1 MNQTKLIITGVVA
14 LIGIIVFAFANPFAW
29 NDAGHRTVVERMSGE
44 QFIQFS
50 PGMYY
55 AGFFAKTTEWP
66 NQISVSYQD
75 TIKRA
80 VSDYEVSDGGIEI
93 GKVPVRF
100 GGGVPTVADVYGIVQ
115 YVLPTDPQEMINMHN
130 AHRNPQ
136 SLVAKRLAPYTS
148 ECLAS
153 SAQLMSAEMHFSG
166 GRATMSQNYLDQLQ
180 RGVYLLSTIEKNVY
194 DSLEKETKKIYENVF
209 QFNKNG
215 EKLRKFSS
223 IDEYG
228 ITVADAQITTVDYE
242 DKVDQMLSKKIE
254 SATRASVSKQ
264 DAITAQQQAIS
275 AKAEG
280 EKRLIEIEYKQKE
293 DQTRQVVAAETQ
305 VKLAMQDKEKQR
317 IAAEAAELEARKVKT
332 LADAEA
338 YAKAKVM
345 AADGALDKKL
355 EAYKYVMAEGF
366 KAIGN
371 YKGAWVPSIIMGGN
385 GSTGGNNAAF
395 NMMELLS
402 VKAAKD
408 LSLDLQNKK

>member
-1 MNQTKLIITGVVA
+1 MNQTKLIVTGVIA
-14 LIGIIVFAFANPFAW
+14 LIAIIVLGFMNPFAW

-44 QFIQFS
+44 QIVQYT
-50 PGMYY
+50 PGVYY
-55 AGFFAKTTEWP
+55 AGFFSKTTEWP

-75 TIKRA
+75 TMKHQ
-80 VSDYEVSDGGIEI
+80 VEDYSVTDGSIEI
-93 GKVPVRF
+93 GRVEVRF
-100 GGGVPTVADVYGIVQ
+100 GGGVPTVAEVYGIVQ
-115 YVLPTDPQEMINMHN
+115 YVLPVDEQEMIAMHN
-130 AHRNPQ
+130 AHRTPQ

-148 ECLAS
+148 ECLSS

-166 GRATMSQNYLDQLQ
+166 GRATMAQNYLDQLQ
-180 RGVYLLSTIEKNVY
+180 RGVYLLSTIEKNEF
-194 DSLEKETKKIYENVF
+194 DSIANENKKIYENVF
-209 QFNKNG
+209 QTDTTGN
-215 EKLRKFSS
+215 KLRKFSS
-223 IDEYG
+223 IKEYG

-242 DKVDQMLSKKIE
+242 QRVDDMLAKKIE

-264 DAITAQQQAIS
+264 EAITAQQQAIS

-280 EKRLIEIEYKQKE
+280 ERNLITIEYEQKQE
-293 DQTRQVVAAETQ
+293 QTRQVVQAETL
-305 VKLAMQDKEKQR
+305 VKLAEQDKQKQR

-371 YKGAWVPSIIMGGN
+371 YEGAWVPSIISGGA
-385 GSTGGNNAAF
+385 GTGNSNAAF
-395 NMMELLS
+395 NMMEMLS
-402 VKAAKD
+402 IKAAKD
-408 LSLDLQNKK
+408 LSLDLKNK

>member
-1 MNQTKLIITGVVA
+1 MNQTKLIIIGVVA
-14 LIGIIVFAFANPFAW
+14 ILAIIVVGFINPFSW
-29 NDAGHRTVVERMSGE
+29 NDAGHRTVVERANGH
-44 QFIQFS
+44 QFVQYT
-50 PGMYY
+50 PGVYY

-75 TIKRA
+75 TMKHN
-80 VSDYEVSDGGIEI
+80 VDDYEVNDGSIEI
-93 GKVPVRF
+93 GRVDVRF
-100 GGGVPTVADVYGIVQ
+100 GGGVPTTASVYGIVQ
-115 YVLPTDPQEMINMHN
+115 YVLPVDEMEMIAMHN
-130 AHRNPQ
+130 AHRTPQ

-148 ECLAS
+148 ECLQS
-153 SAQLMSAEMHFSG
+153 SSQLMSSEMHYSG
-166 GRATMSQNYLDQLQ
+166 GRATMAQNYLDQLQ
-180 RGVYLLSTIEKNVY
+180 KGVYLLSTVERNEF
-194 DSLEKETKKIYENVF
+194 DSIANENKKVYENIF
-209 QFNKNG
+209 QLDKEGN
-215 EKLRKFSS
+215 KLRKFSS
-223 IDEYG
+223 IKEYG

-242 DKVDQMLSKKIE
+242 TLVDNMLAKKIE

-264 DAITAQQQAIS
+264 EAITSQQQAIS

-280 EKRLIEIEYKQKE
+280 ERNLITIEYQQKQE
-293 DQTRQVVAAETQ
+293 QTKQVVQAETQ
-305 VKLAMQDKEKQR
+305 VKLAEQDKQKQR

-371 YKGAWVPSIIMGGN
+371 YEGAWVPSIIMGSN
-385 GSTGGNNAAF
+385 GSNGGNNAAF
-395 NMMELLS
+395 DMMQMLS

>member
-1 MNQTKLIITGVVA
+1 MNQTKLIITGVIA
-14 LIGIIVFAFANPFAW
+14 LLGIIVFAFANPFAW

-44 QFIQFS
+44 QIVQFA

-55 AGFFAKTTEWP
+55 AGLFSKTTEWP

-75 TIKRA
+75 TTKLA
-80 VSDYEVSDGGIEI
+80 VGDYQLNDGGIEI

-115 YVLPTDPQEMINMHN
+115 YVLPTDAQEMINMHN
-130 AHRNPQ
+130 AHRSPQ

-153 SAQLMSAEMHFSG
+153 SAQLMSAEMHYSG
-166 GRATMSQNYLDQLQ
+166 GRATMAQNYLDQLQ
-180 RGVYLLSTIEKNVY
+180 KGVYLLSTIEKNVY
-194 DSLEKETKKIYENVF
+194 DSLEKENKKIYENVF
-209 QFNKNG
+209 QFDKSGN
-215 EKLRKFSS
+215 KLRKFSS

-242 DKVDQMLSKKIE
+242 NKVDEMLAKKIE
-254 SATRASVSKQ
+254 SNTKASVSKQ
-264 DAITAQQQAIS
+264 EAITAQQQALT

-280 EKRLIEIEYKQKE
+280 ERKLIEIEYKQKE
-293 DQTRQVVAAETQ
+293 EQTRQVVAAQTQ
-305 VKLAMQDKEKQR
+305 VQLAEQDKQKQR

-371 YKGAWVPSIIMGGN
+371 YEGAWVPSIIMGGN

-395 NMMELLS
+395 DMMQLLS
-402 VKAAKD
+402 IKTAQD
-408 LSLDLQNKK
+408 LSLDMKNKK

>member
-1 MNQTKLIITGVVA
+1 MNQTKLIVTGVIA
-14 LIGIIVFAFANPFAW
+14 LIAIIVLGFINPFAW
-29 NDAGHRTVVERMSGE
+29 NDAGHRTVIERASGH
-44 QFIQFS
+44 QFVQYT
-50 PGMYY
+50 PGVYY

-75 TIKRA
+75 TMRHT
-80 VSDYEVSDGGIEI
+80 VDDYEVNDGSIEI
-93 GKVPVRF
+93 GKVMVRF
-100 GGGVPTVADVYGIVQ
+100 GGGVPTTADVYGIVQ
-115 YVLPTDPQEMINMHN
+115 YVLPVDEQEMIAMHN
-130 AHRNPQ
+130 AHRTPQ

-148 ECLAS
+148 ECLSS
-153 SAQLMSAEMHFSG
+153 SAQLMSAEMHYSG
-166 GRATMSQNYLDQLQ
+166 GRATMAQNYLDQLQ
-180 RGVYLLSTIEKNVY
+180 RGVYLLSTVEKNEF
-194 DSLEKETKKIYENVF
+194 DSIANENKKIYENVF
-209 QFNKNG
+209 QTDTAGN
-215 EKLRKFSS
+215 KLRKFSS
-223 IDEYG
+223 IEEYG

-242 DKVDQMLSKKIE
+242 QRVDDMLAKKIE

-264 DAITAQQQAIS
+264 EAITAQQQAIS

-280 EKRLIEIEYKQKE
+280 ERNLITIEYEQKQE
-293 DQTRQVVAAETQ
+293 QTRQVVQAETQ
-305 VKLAMQDKEKQR
+305 VKLAEQDKQKQR

-371 YKGAWVPSIIMGGN
+371 YEGAWVPSIISGGA
-385 GSTGGNNAAF
+385 GTGGNNTAF

-402 VKAAKD
+402 IKAAKD
-408 LSLDLQNKK
+408 LSLDLKNK

>member
-1 MNQTKLIITGVVA
+1 
-14 LIGIIVFAFANPFAW
+14 
-29 NDAGHRTVVERMSGE
+29 
-44 QFIQFS
+44 
-50 PGMYY
+50 
-55 AGFFAKTTEWP
+55 
-66 NQISVSYQD
+66 
-75 TIKRA
+75 
-80 VSDYEVSDGGIEI
+80 
-93 GKVPVRF
+93 
-100 GGGVPTVADVYGIVQ
+100 
-115 YVLPTDPQEMINMHN
+115 
-130 AHRNPQ
+130 
-136 SLVAKRLAPYTS
+136 VAKRLAPYTS

-153 SAQLMSAEMHFSG
+153 SAQLMSAEMHYSG
-166 GRATMSQNYLDQLQ
+166 GRATMAQNYLDQLQ
-180 RGVYLLSTIEKNVY
+180 KGVYLLSTIEKNVY
-194 DSLEKETKKIYENVF
+194 DSLEKENKKIYENVF

-242 DKVDQMLSKKIE
+242 SKVDEMLSKKIE
-254 SATRASVSKQ
+254 SNTKASVSKQ
-264 DAITAQQQAIS
+264 EAITAQQQALT

-280 EKRLIEIEYKQKE
+280 EKRLIEIEYQQKQ
-293 DQTRQVVAAETQ
+293 DQTKQVVQAETQ
-305 VKLAMQDKEKQR
+305 VKLAEKDKEKQR

-371 YKGAWVPSIIMGGN
+371 YEGAWVPSIIMGSN
-385 GSTGGNNAAF
+385 GSNGGNNAAF
-395 NMMELLS
+395 DMMQMLS